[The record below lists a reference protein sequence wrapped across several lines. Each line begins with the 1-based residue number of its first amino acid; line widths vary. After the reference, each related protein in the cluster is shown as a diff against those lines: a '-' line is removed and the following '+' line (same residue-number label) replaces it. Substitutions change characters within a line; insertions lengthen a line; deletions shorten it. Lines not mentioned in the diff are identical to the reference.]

1 VSISHIR
8 HELSQL
14 ETHLR
19 KEIGALAKINQVS
32 LDTQASSLCEIIEVL
47 TKATL
52 CDHPLF
58 SKLTK
63 LDAAICQLD
72 IGLYGL
78 CSDCESEIEP
88 ERLTKDPIE
97 QRCANCAE
105 QYDHEHRQ
113 ELRLTH

>member
-1 VSISHIR
+1 MSISHIR

-19 KEIGALAKINQVS
+19 KEIGALAEINQVS
-32 LDTQASSLCEIIEVL
+32 LDTEASSLCEIIEVL

-52 CDHPLF
+52 CDNPLF
-58 SKLTK
+58 LKLTK

-78 CSDCESEIEP
+78 CSDCESVIEP
-88 ERLTKDPIE
+88 ERLAKDPIE
-97 QRCANCAE
+97 QRCENCAE
-105 QYDHEHRQ
+105 QYEHEHRQ